1 MRALKKRSLQMSDHI
16 DDKELAFRRELSR
29 RTLSMPSRTPRDDQR
44 DTDPEIIKKI
54 GSEISRLIQEERL
67 EDARERLDE
76 ELSRYPDEPG
86 LLNLEFALNMILRPF
101 GGYDKARESTG
112 KAMELAVDRGSA
124 YFARVAINNMGLVA
138 QKEGHEEF
146 SLAMYLAAHFI
157 DGMAIPPVANIAGW
171 YSRKGEL
178 EKAQK
183 WIEKLIDLYPDW
195 CENEEIVGFLEK
207 DEMLRN
213 LRLYDPFQKR
223 ILSKIKEG
231 KQENN
236 I

>member
-1 MRALKKRSLQMSDHI
+1 MSEHV
-16 DDKELAFRRELSR
+16 DDRELALRRELSR
-29 RTLSMPSRTPRDDQR
+29 RTLSMPPRTARDDQR
-44 DTDPEIIKKI
+44 DTDPEVIKRI
-54 GSEISRLIQEERL
+54 GAEISLLIQEERL
-67 EDARERLDE
+67 EGARERLDQ
-76 ELSRYPDEPG
+76 ELARYPD
-86 LLNLEFALNMILRPF
+86 LLNLEFALNMILKPF

-112 KAMELAVDRGSA
+112 RAMELAVERGSA

-157 DGMAIPPVANIAGW
+157 DDMAIPPIANIAGW

-178 EKAQK
+178 VKAQE
-183 WIEKLIDLYPDW
+183 WIDKLLGLYPDW
-195 CENEEIVGFLEK
+195 CEHEEITTFLQK

-213 LRLYDPFQKR
+213 LRSYEPFIKR
-223 ILSKIKEG
+223 VLDEIKKH
-231 KQENN
+231 KQESS